1 MVALCATLDKFL
13 PSSCSYHRPEGG
25 YFVWITLPEYA
36 DMNVFVPW
44 CQKKYKLS
52 AIPGSRFSLTGD
64 CRNYLRLAIAFHSK
78 DTLVEAG
85 KKLCAALVEFLNA
98 AE

>member
-1 MVALCATLDKFL
+1 
-13 PSSCSYHRPEGG
+13 
-25 YFVWITLPEYA
+25 VWITLPEHA

-52 AIPGSRFSLTGD
+52 AIPGSMFSLTGD
-64 CRNYLRLAIAFHSK
+64 CRNYLRLAVAFHSK
-78 DTLVEAG
+78 DTRVEAG
-85 KKLCAALVEFLNA
+85 KKLCVALGEFLNA